1 MLSLIV
7 CFTSV
12 CFLMAPTPSFALA
25 SPPLV
30 MNDQGFVL
38 TVAYYYVRGPFT
50 IVAVGSV
57 VSPESVMLRSLNGS
71 ASIDGVPVGTGA
83 VDESNLRLQAGVP
96 APLSAIITTNFN
108 IYEALWLGRI
118 TTGDG
123 TAIPFR
129 YDSTPITVVLS
140 GQLCA
145 LGDTANCFPWP
156 DFNQTTTLALL

>member
-1 MLSLIV
+1 
-7 CFTSV
+7 
-12 CFLMAPTPSFALA
+12 
-25 SPPLV
+25 

-38 TVAYYYVRGPFT
+38 TITYYYVSGPFT
-50 IVAVGSV
+50 IVLVGSV
-57 VSPESVMLRSLNGS
+57 TSPEPVMLRSLNGS
-71 ASIDGVPVGTGA
+71 ASIDGVPVGIGVVA
-83 VDESNLRLQAGVP
+83 ESNLRLQAGVA

-118 TTGDG
+118 TMGDG

-145 LGDTANCFPWP
+145 LGDSTNCFPWP
-156 DFNQTTTLALL
+156 DFNQTTTLALI